1 MSGTILVAE
10 DDPEAREL
18 LILFLGGGYEILQAG
33 DGLEAL
39 ELLSKHSADLL
50 ITDIVMPRMDGYELV
65 RKVRQEQ
72 RTANLPVI
80 FSSASYHERE
90 VREMA
95 RALGVLSTLAKP
107 YDMTAV
113 REVVTAA
120 FSSKLAPILELP
132 RDPVSPQILECVR
145 GAQERLSAMVAFS
158 RHVFA
163 QNDAGGIA
171 QAASHAAREILLAQC
186 AQVVLAAGTPNGAT
200 SIASGLGEKPL
211 NDLLSSQMYQQLRGV
226 LSEGGSAM
234 FPMSGIEEA
243 SDSPVWRAG
252 AFVSMLGVPISSSA
266 RHYGY
271 LSVVNRIG
279 LARFSNEDLGIARAI
294 AAQAAM
300 AYENIQ
306 RRRELEA
313 EIARRS
319 AMEKEVRRLNG
330 ELEARVKQRTA
341 ELERANE
348 ELEAFSYSVA
358 HDLRAPLRLIDAQAQ
373 MLASGGIGKIQRP
386 VVVQLEQIRRG
397 AAHMSALI
405 DGLLTLSRV
414 RHVNINPAPVD
425 LDAVVAKALEILQPQ
440 LSDRQIEWQIAS
452 LPEFTCDA
460 DLMVQVY
467 VNLIGNALKYS
478 RPKAQARIEIG
489 CEPGEVPTLF
499 VRDNGVGFDMR
510 YVSKLFGLFERL
522 HRQDEFEGTGI
533 GLAIVSRIIE
543 RHGGRIWADSTP
555 GDGAIFRFELGAKSS
570 DRAAE
575 PRSTPKSA

>member
-18 LILFLGGGYEILQAG
+18 LILLLGSGYEILQAG

-39 ELLSKHSADLL
+39 ELLSQHPADLL

-72 RTANLPVI
+72 RIANLPVI

-95 RALGVLSTLAKP
+95 RALGVLNTLAKP
-107 YDMTAV
+107 YDMSAV
-113 REVVTAA
+113 REVVRSALASKITAI
-120 FSSKLAPILELP
+120 PP
-132 RDPVSPQILECVR
+132 MPPDPVSAETQDCVR

-158 RHVFA
+158 KHLFA

-171 QAASHAAREILLAQC
+171 HAASHAAREILLAQC
-186 AQVVLAAGTPNGAT
+186 AQVVLAAGTPDGAT
-200 SIASGLGEKPL
+200 AIASGLGEKPL
-211 NDLLSSQMYQQLRGV
+211 NDLLGSQMHLQLRAV
-226 LSEGGSAM
+226 LGEGGSAM
-234 FPMSGIEEA
+234 FPMSDVEEA
-243 SDSPVWRAG
+243 SDAAVWHAG
-252 AFVSMLGVPISSSA
+252 AFVSMLGVPISSSS
-266 RHYGY
+266 RYFGY

-279 LARFSNEDLGIARAI
+279 LARFSDDDLGIAKAI

-300 AYENIQ
+300 AYENIL

-319 AMEKEVRRLNG
+319 AMENEVRRLNS

-341 ELERANE
+341 ELERANQ

-373 MLASGGIGKIQRP
+373 MLASGGMGKIQRP
-386 VVVQLEQIRRG
+386 VAVQLEQIRRG
-397 AAHMSALI
+397 AGHMSALI

-414 RHVNINPAPVD
+414 RHVNLNPAPVD
-425 LDAVVAKALEILQPQ
+425 LNAVVAKAHQILEPQ
-440 LSDRQIEWQIAS
+440 MKDRQIDWQIAS
-452 LPEFTCDA
+452 LPKVTCDA
-460 DLMVQVY
+460 ELMVQVY
-467 VNLIGNALKYS
+467 VNLISNALKYS
-478 RPKAQARIEIG
+478 RPRAQARVEIG
-489 CEPGEVPTLF
+489 YEEGAVPTLF
-499 VRDNGVGFDMR
+499 VKDNGVGFDMR
-510 YVSKLFGLFERL
+510 YAPKLFGLFERL

-555 GDGAIFRFELGAKSS
+555 GEGAIFRFEL
-570 DRAAE
+570 
-575 PRSTPKSA
+575 SA